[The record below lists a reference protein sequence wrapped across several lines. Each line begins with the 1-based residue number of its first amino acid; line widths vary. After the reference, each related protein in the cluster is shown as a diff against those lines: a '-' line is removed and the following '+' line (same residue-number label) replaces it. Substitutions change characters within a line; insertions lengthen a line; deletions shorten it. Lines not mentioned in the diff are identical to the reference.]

1 MSQQQRRSGSRT
13 RTFPNRSRSTVVLRL
28 AAGLRLQSPSPAQWL
43 RDEPSPAPRSD
54 FAASEADAFPRRSF
68 GNEPDDASVVASRTD
83 NSGRLV
89 DALTARFPCHGAHC
103 EASSGE
109 LWTSG
114 PKRQISVAG
123 SCVAQRVMRRTTGH
137 ASHKRIRG
145 QRDAATLGSVDF
157 VWATRRVFTRA
168 FRLRVR
174 EIVAGAG
181 LSVELPLQQEISG
194 LPQGRIVERNFG
206 M

>member
-123 SCVAQRVMRRTTGH
+123 SCVAQRVMRRTRGFGDNVMPPHSGRLTLFGRPDVFSRGH
-137 ASHKRIRG
+137 SGFGFVKSWLARVSASSYRCSRRSADSR
-145 QRDAATLGSVDF
+145 RDASSNGT
-157 VWATRRVFTRA
+157 
-168 FRLRVR
+168 
-174 EIVAGAG
+174 
-181 LSVELPLQQEISG
+181 SG
-194 LPQGRIVERNFG
+194 CSR
-206 M
+206 